1 MSDESLHLVLVLS
14 TAPDRATAE
23 RLAHALVTESLA
35 ACVNILAPCRSVY
48 RWQGEVCSEEE
59 WPMLIKTPSDRL
71 DALCARLRALHPYE
85 VPEILAVPIV
95 DGAEP
100 YLNWVEKGLRRDLTA

>member
-1 MSDESLHLVLVLS
+1 MEDARRIARHLV
-14 TAPDRATAE
+14 E
-23 RLAHALVTESLA
+23 RQLA
-35 ACVNILAPCRSVY
+35 ACVNIVPGATSIY
-48 RWQGEVCSEEE
+48 TWKGAIEEASEL
-59 WPMLIKTPSDRL
+59 MLIIKSSRPL
-71 DALCARLRALHPYE
+71 FDALRTELTKIHPYE

>member
-1 MSDESLHLVLVLS
+1 MEDARRIARHLV
-14 TAPDRATAE
+14 E
-23 RLAHALVTESLA
+23 QQLA
-35 ACVNILAPCRSVY
+35 ACVNIVPGATSIYTWKGAIEEAPELLLVIKSSRSLFDV
-48 RWQGEVCSEEE
+48 
-59 WPMLIKTPSDRL
+59 
-71 DALCARLRALHPYE
+71 LRTELTKIHPYE